1 MTLFASAPT
10 PDLRIVMTQ
19 SLHPHEESDSQR
31 LRPLVERV
39 RTEPY
44 MINPPIV
51 AEMGGDEYV
60 VLDGANRTTAFAE
73 LGYPHIL
80 VQVVSY
86 ESGSVLLENWQ
97 HAVCSWSQPAL
108 LSALRGLPDL
118 EMLEGQH
125 HDAIAHL
132 LLRDESVIALRA
144 PVGTVHER
152 NAALRHVVGIYQ
164 RSAALHRTSLIE
176 PEEVWTLHPDGV
188 ALVVFPRYQP
198 SDIIAATKHKA
209 FLPPG
214 ISRHIVIGR
223 ALRVNYPLDALRD
236 PTQSLEAKNAALTT
250 WLQAKVA
257 NRQMRF
263 YAEPTYMFDE

>member
-1 MTLFASAPT
+1 MSKHLSAPT

-51 AEMGGDEYV
+51 AEMGDDEYV

-97 HAVCSWSQPAL
+97 HAVCAWAEAPFLDAL
-108 LSALRGLPDL
+108 GSLPDL
-118 EMLEGQH
+118 DILDGQH
-125 HDAIAHL
+125 HDAIAHV
-132 LLRDESVIALRA
+132 LLRDERVIALRA

-164 RSAALHRTSLIE
+164 RRAALHRTSLIE
-176 PEEVWTLHPDGV
+176 PEEVWKLHPDGI

-198 SDIIAATKHKA
+198 ADILAATRHKA

-236 PTQSLEAKNAALTT
+236 TAQSLEAKNAALNT

-263 YAEPTYMFDE
+263 YAEPTYLFDE

>member
-1 MTLFASAPT
+1 MTLYLSIPT
-10 PDLRIVMTQ
+10 PDLRIVRTQ
-19 SLHPHEESDSQR
+19 SLHPHEETDNQR
-31 LRPLVERV
+31 LRPLIERV

-44 MINPPIV
+44 IINPPIV
-51 AEMGGDEYV
+51 AEIGDDEYV

-86 ESGSVLLENWQ
+86 ENGSVLLENWQ
-97 HAVCSWSQPAL
+97 HAVCAWDHTAL
-108 LSALRGLPDL
+108 LSALSDLPDL
-118 EMLEGQH
+118 DMLEGQH

-132 LLRDESVIALRA
+132 LLRDERVIALRA
-144 PVGTVHER
+144 PVGTLHER
-152 NAALRHVVGIYQ
+152 NTTLRHVVSIYQ
-164 RSAALHRTSLIE
+164 REAVLHRTSLIE
-176 PEEVWTLHPDGV
+176 PDEVWKLHPDGV

-198 SDIIAATKHKA
+198 ADIIAATRHKA

-223 ALRVNYPLDALRD
+223 ALHVNYPLDVLRD
-236 PTQSLEAKNAALTT
+236 PTQSLEAKNATLAT
-250 WLQAKVA
+250 WLQAKAA

-263 YAEPTYMFDE
+263 YAEPTYLFDE